1 MDNPFDL
8 TGNLVLITGGGSG
21 LGLAMAKAIV
31 NAGGSVV
38 ITGRTENSLRT
49 ACEQIGPLSHYMIMD
64 VRDKPALP
72 AFVAQVEETYG
83 PITGLINNA
92 GNHLKKPIGATSDEE
107 FLSVMETHVFGGFAL
122 TRECAARMMTRGT
135 GSIIFITSMSA
146 LFGLTNTVA
155 YTAAKSALA
164 GMMREL
170 AVELS
175 PKGIRVNAIA
185 PGFMES
191 KLLRQAFA
199 GDPERERK
207 VMERTPLHQLGT
219 PEDVGFAAVFL
230 CSPGARFITG
240 TQLVVDGG
248 MSIGF

>member
-8 TGNLVLITGGGSG
+8 TGTLILITGGGSG
-21 LGLAMAKAIV
+21 LGLAMAKAV
-31 NAGGSVV
+31 VHAGGSVV
-38 ITGRTENSLRT
+38 ITGRTEGSLQT
-49 ACEQIGPLSHYMIMD
+49 ACEQIGPRSHYIVAD
-64 VRDKPALP
+64 VRDKKALP
-72 AFVAQVEETYG
+72 AFVAQVEDTYG

-107 FLSVMETHVFGGFAL
+107 FLSVMDTHVLGGFAL
-122 TRECAARMMTRGT
+122 TRECAARMIARGY

-175 PKGIRVNAIA
+175 PKGIRVNSIA

-199 GDPERERK
+199 GDPAREHK

-219 PEDVGFAAVFL
+219 PEDIGYAAVFL